1 MIPSLSNAADP
12 SIVALRALAVTLR
25 DDARAERLLTLTGL
39 TADELRARAAE
50 PTMLAAVLS
59 FLEGHEPDLV
69 AVAAEMQVAPQELV
83 AARSALEA

>member
-1 MIPSLSNAADP
+1 MTPSLSNAADP